1 MKESFFNYSESR
13 KAPYLRFPQVG
24 RLLMFST
31 KSLILSCPE
40 EAKNNL
46 NANCSAT
53 SHTPE
58 WKTVEGLVGRVRLK
72 KTWEV
77 LSLIWKQWF
86 QAQSCLQLMWDFR
99 DAWTKWTLFYP
110 LNTACTINFLLP
122 HLWYY
127 LCSQFSLRSLH
138 SQESGFTSVLPECCP
153 TYLY

>member
-1 MKESFFNYSESR
+1 MKESIFNYSESR
-13 KAPYLRFPQVG
+13 KASYLRFPQVG

-72 KTWEV
+72 KTWGSSFSHLEAVISGPV
-77 LSLIWKQWF
+77 LPP
-86 QAQSCLQLMWDFR
+86 ADVGLQRRLNQMN
-99 DAWTKWTLFYP
+99 TL
-110 LNTACTINFLLP
+110 LLLK
-122 HLWYY
+122 H
-127 LCSQFSLRSLH
+127 CLH
-138 SQESGFTSVLPECCP
+138 S
-153 TYLY
+153 